1 MNIMTTPAHRIG
13 ESLVRVV
20 DKNGNPVSDKE
31 LVLNQK
37 SHQFLNQKEFYFL
50 KA

>member
-20 DKNGNPVSDKE
+20 DKNGNPVADKE
-31 LVLNQK
+31 LVLNQFF
-37 SHQFLNQKEFYFL
+37 SLYLSFYYL
-50 KA
+50 Y